1 MKAQKPGLSPAED
14 TESRVDQVDD
24 AKDKLEILHTSFQN
38 VPENEELFFKIIEF
52 FPYPIQVYSPDGT
65 SVMVNSALLDEF
77 EVPDREMV
85 IGRYNILKDPDISRA
100 GLFEAVQQAFSGEV
114 VYVKDAEVPL
124 KTIKELYNTECY
136 HVDAAY
142 QDATLFPI
150 LNNDGQVLYIVVI
163 LITRRIYRGKESII
177 KAKEYLRN
185 NWLHEFDI
193 DRVAQAANLS
203 PYYLSRLFKKDV
215 GMTPY
220 NFYLSIKI
228 DKIKEKLC
236 DMNLT
241 VSEAFA
247 ACGVDYH
254 GNIARLFKKSVGLTP
269 SEYRKKIKGK

>member
-1 MKAQKPGLSPAED
+1 MVFPTYPYLAVEFP
-14 TESRVDQVDD
+14 RYY
-24 AKDKLEILHTSFQN
+24 N